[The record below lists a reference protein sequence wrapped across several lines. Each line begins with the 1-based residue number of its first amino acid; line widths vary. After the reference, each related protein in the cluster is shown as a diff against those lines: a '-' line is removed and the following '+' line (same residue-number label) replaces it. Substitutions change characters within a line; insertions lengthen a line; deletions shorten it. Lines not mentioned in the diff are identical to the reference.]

1 MVEDLNRFLL
11 PLDINSKDPAQIQ
24 NAEAALL
31 SAGEMVQWLADSA
44 GGGGLLQANSRLLA
58 QAEPIRFVIEEDA
71 VERVNPD
78 GGKVS
83 ALRVTLTLAQALP
96 ERAGQPFVQVEP
108 ERYECEPEEG
118 EGLSRSFT
126 YLDRST
132 GAYLA
137 ASEGKGI
144 AARMVVL
151 PDLDILER
159 QDANAQVFL
168 RRNEELVPGKPTAEP
183 FVYQTPTVSLSAPLR
198 PTVDSDQPVNMAV
211 IYAQG
216 ADQPVSRSLEC
227 QLGLFYQA
235 LFGHAGSDSAILSL
249 TVYYEYRLNDA
260 LSKVRLPVYLMPP
273 TEVALQEGGGGLPLA
288 EVVVQQVRGC
298 VDWFAAHEPE
308 QKGGSLWFDL
318 TVSSNLTEQAQPLLR
333 LRNVFLELTRIEPP
347 MV

>member
-1 MVEDLNRFLL
+1 
-11 PLDINSKDPAQIQ
+11 P
-24 NAEAALL
+24 
-31 SAGEMVQWLADSA
+31 
-44 GGGGLLQANSRLLA
+44 
-58 QAEPIRFVIEEDA
+58 
-71 VERVNPD
+71 ERV
-78 GGKVS
+78 
-83 ALRVTLTLAQALP
+83 
-96 ERAGQPFVQVEP
+96 GQPFVQVEP

-118 EGLSRSFT
+118 EGLSRAFT
-126 YLDRST
+126 YRQRDT
-132 GAYLA
+132 GMYLP

-198 PTVDSDQPVNMAV
+198 PTVDSDQPVNMAA

-249 TVYYEYRLNDA
+249 TAYYEYRLNNA
-260 LSKVRLPVYLMPP
+260 LTKVRLPVYLMPP
-273 TEVALQEGGGGLPLA
+273 TKAALREG
-288 EVVVQQVRGC
+288 
-298 VDWFAAHEPE
+298 
-308 QKGGSLWFDL
+308 
-318 TVSSNLTEQAQPLLR
+318 
-333 LRNVFLELTRIEPP
+333 
-347 MV
+347 